1 MLNTHHYLPNS
12 CVFVNVYDVTNARRK
27 TQVGNKIV
35 IDVILSRIKVW
46 LHSVLLHPPLNISL
60 RSTNPLRTLCR
71 LITGVCLKK
80 RKTINY
86 HCKPWRMVQY
96 LTTDCLCWDDRA
108 GHWESWFNLCLALV
122 SSGQQW
128 EQWRHWILCHALLLA
143 STSQWHTR
151 LHEKLPPRLSSW
163 LTSQITGSTHS
174 RSWFNHR

>member
-1 MLNTHHYLPNS
+1 MSSWNYLPNS
-12 CVFVNVYDVTNARRK
+12 CVFVNVYDVTNARK

-108 GHWESWFNLCLALV
+108 WSLGKLV
-122 SSGQQW
+122 QPVSSSGQLWPAVGTVETLDTVPCIITRVHQPQSVAHSPAW
-128 EQWRHWILCHALLLA
+128 E
-143 STSQWHTR
+143 TSSAPQF
-151 LHEKLPPRLSSW
+151 
-163 LTSQITGSTHS
+163 LTDF
-174 RSWFNHR
+174 RNHRINTVLIMN